1 MSNRKNT
8 FTYQGQTFCETLYKD
23 GQKNRSRV
31 FLVVPEKGRY
41 LQTGDVDS
49 QADPSNTPLS
59 TSYLVTG
66 EAIRDYTARNA
77 ATQRLLDKAAPW
89 FEKAARK
96 PLTMKDIFNQNINA
110 FLADTAKRPE
120 RSRRW
125 NEETQK
131 KNLSLYRRE
140 LWDPYSEIML
150 PLQPGDRAKLE
161 SRLEENTESDEMYNT
176 CVNLNNQFMEYLESH
191 TELDLTPLLH
201 LKSKMISPEEKFKK
215 RMMTPRSLPPALRGE
230 LLAFL
235 LTQIN
240 NQTPLA
246 GVALGMLVMFCM
258 GLRSSEMLARTLGD
272 LCQNICYIGT
282 QKKGQRRV
290 QTLKRDN
297 SYRKLPV
304 VSLLRQAADGQVAA
318 LCRRLG
324 ISRETALGYPVTGAE
339 QDEARMMEQADF
351 AAKAR
356 EIFLALGV
364 QEEALQAYSGLM
376 DEMKGDG
383 AEQEVNVCAYIL
395 RRDYITRLYNHTAL
409 SQQMISYLA
418 GHAQADQKPYRPND
432 AELAAARLALEQAFS
447 AAPCADGAAP
457 VTVCCSVHTLA
468 PGEIL
473 QITAAERGDP
483 MAVTITGEPGTAVD
497 VVLAQRLDPPEDA
510 PVCRNTI
517 HV

>member
-1 MSNRKNT
+1 MSNRKNI
-8 FTYQGQTFCETLYKD
+8 FTCQGQTFCETLYKD
-23 GQKNRSRV
+23 GQKKRSRV

-77 ATQRLLDKAAPW
+77 ATQRLLDRAAPW
-89 FEKAARK
+89 FEKATRK

-201 LKSKMISPEEKFKK
+201 LKSKMISPEEMFKK

-339 QDEARMMEQADF
+339 QDEARGMEQTEF

-356 EIFLALGV
+356 DIFLALGV
-364 QEEALQAYSGLM
+364 QTKTFAVHGEMLALLKAGTPER
-376 DEMKGDG
+376 EMS
-383 AEQEVNVCAYIL
+383 VCAFML
-395 RRDYITRLYNHTAL
+395 RRAFITRLYNRTEL
-409 SQQMISYLA
+409 SQEMIRYLA
-418 GHAQADQKPYRPND
+418 DTEQPGPKPYRPSD
-432 AELAAARLALEQAFS
+432 AALAAACLAMEQALDAEGFAS
-447 AAPCADGAAP
+447 PPAREKDLP
-457 VTVCCSVHTLA
+457 
-468 PGEIL
+468 
-473 QITAAERGDP
+473 QYAAEEGQSCCKGGN
-483 MAVTITGEPGTAVD
+483 V
-497 VVLAQRLDPPEDA
+497 
-510 PVCRNTI
+510 
-517 HV
+517 

>member
-1 MSNRKNT
+1 MKRTVTK
-8 FTYQGQTFCETLYKD
+8 FVCDQRQFEEARGRD
-23 GQKNRSRV
+23 GENIRAWIR
-31 FLVVPEKGRY
+31 L
-41 LQTGDVDS
+41 LCTGDVD
-49 QADPSNTPLS
+49 AKAPFPGKPLS

-66 EAIRDYTARNA
+66 DTRKDRAARRA
-77 ATQRLLDKAAPW
+77 AAKRLLKKAAPC
-89 FEKAARK
+89 FARK
-96 PLTMKDIFNQNINA
+96 PTLKDLYDRFFPDFLRHTSRREPVSSRWNDETISQNARMAERYLIAIYEKITLPPDEADAYLFRQLLFQAAKTKDQYDRLLNLHRQ
-110 FLADTAKRPE
+110 FMTYLAWYAGISIPALDGAAPVRSGPE
-120 RSRRW
+120 RRR
-125 NEETQK
+125 N
-131 KNLSLYRRE
+131 RE
-140 LWDPYSEIML
+140 
-150 PLQPGDRAKLE
+150 GA
-161 SRLEENTESDEMYNT
+161 
-176 CVNLNNQFMEYLESH
+176 
-191 TELDLTPLLH
+191 
-201 LKSKMISPEEKFKK
+201 
-215 RMMTPRSLPPALRGE
+215 LPPRFWDGLAPE
-230 LLAFL
+230 LLEQL
-235 LTQIN
+235 RR
-240 NQTPLA
+240 QTPQA
-246 GVALGMLVMFCM
+246 GVALGMLAMFCM
-258 GLRSSEMLARTLGD
+258 GLRSREVLALSLGA
-272 LCQNICYIGT
+272 LCRSPCPVQAEGAC
-282 QKKGQRRV
+282 RRI
-290 QTLKRDN
+290 
-297 SYRKLPV
+297 PV
-304 VSLLRQAADGQVAA
+304 VGLLRQAADGQVAA

-483 MAVTITGEPGTAVD
+483 MVVTITGEPGTAVD

>member
-1 MSNRKNT
+1 MDAKAP
-8 FTYQGQTFCETLYKD
+8 FPGK
-23 GQKNRSRV
+23 
-31 FLVVPEKGRY
+31 
-41 LQTGDVDS
+41 
-49 QADPSNTPLS
+49 PLS

-66 EAIRDYTARNA
+66 DTSKDRAARRA
-77 ATQRLLDKAAPW
+77 AAKRLLKKAAPC
-89 FEKAARK
+89 FARK
-96 PLTMKDIFNQNINA
+96 PTLKDLYDRFFPDFLRHTSQREPASSRWNDETISQNARMAERYLIAIYEKITLPPDEADAYLFRQLLFQAAKTKDQYARLLNLHRQ
-110 FLADTAKRPE
+110 FMTYLAWYAGISIPALDGAAPVRSGPE
-120 RSRRW
+120 RRR
-125 NEETQK
+125 N
-131 KNLSLYRRE
+131 RE
-140 LWDPYSEIML
+140 
-150 PLQPGDRAKLE
+150 GA
-161 SRLEENTESDEMYNT
+161 
-176 CVNLNNQFMEYLESH
+176 
-191 TELDLTPLLH
+191 
-201 LKSKMISPEEKFKK
+201 
-215 RMMTPRSLPPALRGE
+215 LPPRFWDGLAPE
-230 LLAFL
+230 LLEQL
-235 LTQIN
+235 RR
-240 NQTPLA
+240 QTPLA

-324 ISRETALGYPVTGAE
+324 ISRETALGYPVTGTE

-447 AAPCADGAAP
+447 ATPCADGAAP

-517 HV
+517 HA